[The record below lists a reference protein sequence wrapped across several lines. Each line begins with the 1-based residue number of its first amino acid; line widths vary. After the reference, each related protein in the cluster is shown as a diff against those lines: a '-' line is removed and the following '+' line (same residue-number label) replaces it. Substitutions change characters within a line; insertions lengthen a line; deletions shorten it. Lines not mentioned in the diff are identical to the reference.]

1 MKALHTYDIG
11 LAKLSNKKH
20 EYDFELTDAFF
31 AMFDQNLVN
40 GGNLNAH
47 VVLDKSELLL
57 NFTFHIKGT
66 VKLICD
72 RSLDEFDY
80 PIDTTQTLHVR
91 FGEEEMELDENV
103 VQIKQDAQKF
113 NIAQHLFDFIGL
125 QIPMKKLKPEF
136 QQEID
141 EDDSDDDILIYTSST
156 APENDDDDDDVVVA
170 VAIGATFAAMI
181 LLENSGNPSGDD
193 DEPVSP

>member
-1 MKALHTYDIG
+1 
-11 LAKLSNKKH
+11 
-20 EYDFELTDAFF
+20 
-31 AMFDQNLVN
+31 
-40 GGNLNAH
+40 
-47 VVLDKSELLL
+47 LL

-80 PIDTTQTLHVR
+80 PIDTVQTLHVR
-91 FGEEEMELDENV
+91 FGDEDLELDENV
-103 VQIKQDAQKF
+103 VQIKHDAQKF

-141 EDDSDDDILIYTSST
+141 EDDSDADILIYTSGPAS
-156 APENDDDDDDVVVA
+156 NDDSKDDDDDEPADPR
-170 VAIGATFAAMI
+170 FAALKKI
-181 LLENSGNPSGDD
+181 K
-193 DEPVSP
+193 